1 MRSEHE
7 EPPRKAVSDIRALRA
22 LAHPD
27 RVAILQLLMAGG
39 ARTATECAHAVG
51 ASPSACSYHLRE
63 LERFG
68 FVVRDESE
76 AGDRRTRPWKAAAIG
91 FSLGRRLSEEP
102 AAGRAMFAALRE
114 ADRLENDRM
123 ARLFVEHADELPPEW
138 QDAASFATFE
148 LALTPTEL
156 RQLTT
161 AVDRLLRPY
170 RVGARSSRPDDA
182 DPAVRPVHVV
192 VQAFPRMDA
201 R

>member
-1 MRSEHE
+1 VPSEIE
-7 EPPRKAVSDIRALRA
+7 EPPRKIVTDIKALRA

-39 ARTATECAHAVG
+39 VRTATECAEAVG

-68 FVVRDESE
+68 FVVRDEVE

-91 FSLGRRLSEEP
+91 FSLGRRLSQEP
-102 AAGRAMFAALRE
+102 ATGRAVFAALRE

-123 ARLFVEHADELPPEW
+123 ARLFVERADELPSEW

-148 LALTPTEL
+148 LAVTPTEL
-156 RQLTT
+156 RELT
-161 AVDRLLRPY
+161 AAIDGLLRPY
-170 RVGARSSRPDDA
+170 RVGARSSVLDGA